1 MPVNTQ
7 LRASDADRDHAL
19 AQLREHYA
27 AGRLSDV
34 ERQERAGAAL
44 AARTLGELS
53 ELMTDLPDPGPV
65 PGPPARRDGT
75 VGGPSFRLAQADQAA
90 GPRPAAAVTVL
101 GAIVALY
108 VVTGLLTGIWWIP
121 WALIIVPA
129 VRVIRYARY
138 RRAAV
143 SAG

>member
-1 MPVNTQ
+1 VPVNTQ

-27 AGRLSDV
+27 AGRLSDA

-75 VGGPSFRLAQADQAA
+75 VGGPSFRLAQAGPAA
-90 GPRPAAAVTVL
+90 GPRPAVAVTAL
-101 GAIVALY
+101 GAILALY
-108 VVTGLLTGIWWIP
+108 VLTGLLTGIWWIP
-121 WALIIVPA
+121 WALISVPA
-129 VRVIRYARY
+129 VRAVRYARY
-138 RRAAV
+138 RRAAA

>member
-1 MPVNTQ
+1 VPVNTL

-27 AGRLSDV
+27 AGRLSDA

-53 ELMTDLPDPGPV
+53 ELMTDLPDPGP
-65 PGPPARRDGT
+65 PARREGT

-108 VVTGLLTGIWWIP
+108 VLTGLLTGIWWIP

-129 VRVIRYARY
+129 VRAIRYARY

>member
-1 MPVNTQ
+1 VPVNTQ

-27 AGRLSDV
+27 AGRLSDA

-75 VGGPSFRLAQADQAA
+75 VGGPSFRLAQADPAA
-90 GPRPAAAVTVL
+90 GPRPAVAVTVL
-101 GAIVALY
+101 GAIVVLY
-108 VVTGLLTGIWWIP
+108 VLTGLLTGIWWIP
-121 WALIIVPA
+121 WALVIVPA
-129 VRVIRYARY
+129 AP
-138 RRAAV
+138 APA
-143 SAG
+143 SSD